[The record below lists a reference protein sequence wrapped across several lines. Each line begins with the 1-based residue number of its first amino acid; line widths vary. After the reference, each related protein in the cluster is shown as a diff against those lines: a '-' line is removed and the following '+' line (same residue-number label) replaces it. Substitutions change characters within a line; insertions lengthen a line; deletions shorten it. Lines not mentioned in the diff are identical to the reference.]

1 VDSLEIHRLAL
12 SSGITIGPG
21 PMFSAR
27 RQFGNFMRLNYGHPW
42 TAQMDRAVKRLGT
55 LLRRY

>member
-1 VDSLEIHRLAL
+1 
-12 SSGITIGPG
+12 
-21 PMFSAR
+21 MFSAR